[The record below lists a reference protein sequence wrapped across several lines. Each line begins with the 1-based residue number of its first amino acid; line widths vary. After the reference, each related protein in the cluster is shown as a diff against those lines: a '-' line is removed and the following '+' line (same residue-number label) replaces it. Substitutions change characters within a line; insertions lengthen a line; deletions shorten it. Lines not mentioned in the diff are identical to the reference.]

1 MDNQPTP
8 PGGASPQAPTNSNSN
23 PNPNPNP
30 NQPAPTPPTGLPATG
45 DVVIEPTK
53 KKHKKGLI
61 ITLICVLAVLLIG
74 GGAFAA
80 AYIINN
86 QPANIIAS
94 AVNNFITA
102 DQVEIDG
109 SVNFALQDSEEFG
122 LESFSLNFD
131 DRASGLSNTTT
142 ATLNINF
149 TNGAS
154 APAIELGEVLLND
167 GVLYIEANGLQ
178 DFYDNAFRDN
188 IKTTLMNQILYGS
201 STTIV
206 TDCVATDDEEEYTD
220 CVEESTTVVEVDPAT
235 EAAASKAVDEIL
247 DQIGEII
254 TSIDDQ
260 WIEISID
267 DILSSD
273 MLSTVPDSTRDTIS
287 EAYKCTISTLNQI
300 PSYSDELNNV
310 YSQNS
315 FITMTSG
322 TDSFY
327 NISLDANNLAGFL
340 NAMPST
346 KLASDLA
353 TCLNTDA
360 SIANNVTIDEINSAL
375 EYLPQ
380 ISAKFDGI
388 FDHHLTELKMSEQ
401 NDYYSLTT
409 DLKFSYPNNIVVN
422 APADSR
428 PVMDVVEEV
437 YQGIE
442 KISSSLYEL

>member
-1 MDNQPTP
+1 
-8 PGGASPQAPTNSNSN
+8 
-23 PNPNPNP
+23 
-30 NQPAPTPPTGLPATG
+30 
-45 DVVIEPTK
+45 
-53 KKHKKGLI
+53 
-61 ITLICVLAVLLIG
+61 
-74 GGAFAA
+74 
-80 AYIINN
+80 
-86 QPANIIAS
+86 
-94 AVNNFITA
+94 
-102 DQVEIDG
+102 
-109 SVNFALQDSEEFG
+109 
-122 LESFSLNFD
+122 
-131 DRASGLSNTTT
+131 
-142 ATLNINF
+142 
-149 TNGAS
+149 
-154 APAIELGEVLLND
+154 
-167 GVLYIEANGLQ
+167 
-178 DFYDNAFRDN
+178 
-188 IKTTLMNQILYGS
+188 
-201 STTIV
+201 
-206 TDCVATDDEEEYTD
+206 
-220 CVEESTTVVEVDPAT
+220 
-235 EAAASKAVDEIL
+235 
-247 DQIGEII
+247 
-254 TSIDDQ
+254 
-260 WIEISID
+260 
-267 DILSSD
+267 